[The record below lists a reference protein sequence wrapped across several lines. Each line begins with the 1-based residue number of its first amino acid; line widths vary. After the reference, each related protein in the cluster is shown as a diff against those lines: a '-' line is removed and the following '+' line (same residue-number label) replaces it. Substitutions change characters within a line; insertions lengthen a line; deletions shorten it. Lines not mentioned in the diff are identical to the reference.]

1 MIELLRLYS
10 ALSPARWRAILAAL
24 LSACCCCTLA
34 WAQSSGASESVRNYP
49 LKYKL
54 AADVSRMAR
63 QRIGG
68 EAEIVID
75 ARANS
80 VQMRGSE
87 SSHRILQKLI
97 ASVDVAGVPQSYT
110 SPANQQPMPDREWF
124 VPLTAIR
131 PEQSEAMLRHLFGVR
146 LARSGQSA
154 STTASWTV
162 TDRAGAR
169 ATVSAD
175 VQRSGL
181 IISGAESTATQVARL
196 IHADDASR
204 KPMAGAL
211 RTVSLR
217 KADPRKVQEAL
228 DAYRRGR
235 AGSAGG
241 SGKPGLPQ
249 ADGRQGAQLAQA
261 PPADA
266 APAPA
271 ADAQTPPLSA
281 EDVEKAQ
288 ERLRELGLDLNIE
301 TLPDLD
307 AIILRGNNRDVN
319 EVLRIIEDIER
330 LSAETVP
337 TIEVMELKHVGSEA
351 LAPMLTAI
359 QKDLM
364 AGRPGRVTITA
375 LNKPNA
381 LLLIG
386 WGEAINSIKELIA
399 KLDQAVEPN
408 TQLRVFR
415 LQHAPA
421 AIASTTI
428 QEFFGKRT
436 GLGPKVIVAA
446 DVRSN
451 SLIVQAPPRDMAEVE
466 LLVKRLDTGGSAS
479 INQVRIFKLKNSLA
493 QTLATTLQAAMDSQR
508 SGQGGAAA
516 AGGKSSILELLTV
529 DPQGEKI
536 LKSGILAD
544 VKITADARANT
555 LIVSAPAPSMELIAA
570 LIAQLD
576 DAPVAVSQIKVFH
589 IVNGD
594 AAALV
599 LMLRALLPSQ
609 SPTAPG
615 TTLARADGETSFAPL
630 RYSVEPR
637 TNSIIAAGSAGD
649 LAIIEAL
656 LLRLDERDVQER
668 KNAVYQLRNSPAL
681 DVADA
686 INLFLRSERQLQQAA
701 PGTISPFQQIE
712 SEVVV
717 VPEPVGNSLII
728 SATPRYFDE
737 IYKMVE
743 KIDAQPPQVLIQV
756 LIAEVTLSD
765 ATQFGIEWGLQDG
778 LLFDRSLLG
787 SLLTTNTTTTFG
799 NPPTTV
805 QTQTIRSATNT
816 PGFEFNSGVV
826 GNSGSDGSLATAA
839 QVGKQAL
846 SNFAVG
852 RTAADLGF
860 GGLVLSA
867 GSKSVNVLLR
877 ALQQNQR
884 LEVLSRPQVM
894 TIDNQPAFIQVG
906 QKVPRITNFTI
917 NQIGQNTSIALENVG
932 LILGV
937 TPRISPEGMVV
948 MEVNAEKSDVA
959 PESEGIPVSVSAT
972 GAVVRS
978 PRYNITSAQTTVST
992 ASGETIVLGGL
1003 ITRSEQTIDRR
1014 VPYLSNV
1021 PVLGWMFRYDQ
1032 YLAKRTELLIILTPH
1047 VVRNARDSERLKQ
1060 VEAARMHWCAA
1071 EVHAIHGNPE
1081 FCRRGDCP
1089 TCNAELP
1096 IVYPDLDP
1104 QGMAPTLAPPDP
1116 DSENPEGP
1124 DELPGVGV
1132 SARKLKPQPRPIE
1145 ARPGQPAG
1153 EPRTA
1158 AQPAVQ
1164 PSVYYGAPQGASS
1177 APARMPAAPHPTP
1190 SQSAPPQPV
1199 ISAAQVSYQGR

>member
-1 MIELLRLYS
+1 M
-10 ALSPARWRAILAAL
+10 LAAL
-24 LSACCCCTLA
+24 GMAMSYCAVVA
-34 WAQSSGASESVRNYP
+34 AQSNERNNSSRSYA
-49 LKYKL
+49 LRHKL
-54 AADVSRMAR
+54 AADVSRSAKELVGR
-63 QRIGG
+63 DADIT
-68 EAEIVID
+68 ID
-75 ARANS
+75 TRENRLL
-80 VQMRGSE
+80 VRGSAHAQRAVE
-87 SSHRILQKLI
+87 RLV
-97 ASVDVAGVPQSYT
+97 ATVDVPAPQANARGAVTRVSHSVPGK
-110 SPANQQPMPDREWF
+110 EWF
-124 VPLTAIR
+124 VPLATTR
-131 PEQSEAMLRHLFGVR
+131 PQQAEAMLRQLFGNRVV
-146 LARSGQSA
+146 RSGA
-154 STTASWTV
+154 TAPTADGWTV
-162 TDRAGAR
+162 TDKSGAS
-169 ATVSAD
+169 ASIAAD
-175 VQRSGL
+175 VNRSGL
-181 IISGAESTATQVARL
+181 IVSGSETLAQQVARL
-196 IHADDASR
+196 IHASDSSR
-204 KPMAGAL
+204 QPGTAAV

-228 DAYRRGR
+228 ELFRRGH
-235 AGSAGG
+235 APSAPAL
-241 SGKPGLPQ
+241 KVPE
-249 ADGRQGAQLAQA
+249 RQGATRQLAQA
-261 PPADA
+261 EGGA
-266 APAPA
+266 AQPVPAPA
-271 ADAQTPPLSA
+271 ADPNAPPSA

-307 AIILRGNNRDVN
+307 AIILRGSNRDVN

-337 TIEVMELKHVGSEA
+337 TIEVVSLKQVNSEA
-351 LAPMLTAI
+351 LAPMLTTI

-364 AGRPGRVTITA
+364 AGRPGRVSITA

-381 LLLIG
+381 VLLVGWGDAINTLKDLIG
-386 WGEAINSIKELIA
+386 
-399 KLDQAVEPN
+399 KLDAEVDPH

-415 LQHAPA
+415 LRHAPA
-421 AIASTTI
+421 AAATATI
-428 QEFFGKRT
+428 TEFFGKRT
-436 GLGPKVIVAA
+436 GLGPKVVVAS

-451 SLIVQAPPRDMAEVE
+451 SVIVQAAPRDMAEVE
-466 LLVKRLDTGGSAS
+466 LLVQRLDTGGSGS
-479 INQVRIFKLKNSLA
+479 VNQIKVFRLRNSLA
-493 QTLATTLQAAMDSQR
+493 QSLATTLQSAIESQR
-508 SGQGGAAA
+508 PGQGGGAATGA
-516 AGGKSSILELLTV
+516 KSSILELLTV

-544 VKITADARANT
+544 VKITADPRANT
-555 LIVSAPAPSMELIAA
+555 LIVSAPAQSMELLSA

-576 DAPVAVSQIKVFH
+576 DSPVAVSQIKVFH

-594 AAALV
+594 AASLV
-599 LMLRALLPSQ
+599 MMLRALLPSQ

-656 LLRLDERDVQER
+656 LLRLDERDVQQR
-668 KNAVYQLRNSPAL
+668 KNTVYQLRNSPAL

-728 SATPRYFDE
+728 SATPRYFEE
-737 IYKMVE
+737 IYNMVE

-756 LIAEVTLSD
+756 LIAEVTLND
-765 ATQFGIEWGLQDG
+765 TTQFGIEWGLQDG

-787 SLLTTNTTTTFG
+787 NLATTTTSTTFG

-805 QTQTIRSATNT
+805 QTQTIQAASNT
-816 PGFEFNSGVV
+816 PGFDFSNGTI
-826 GNSGSDGSLATAA
+826 GNSGSDKSLATAA

-846 SNFAVG
+846 SSFAVG

-877 ALQQNQR
+877 ALQHNQR

-948 MEVNAEKSDVA
+948 MEVNAEKSDVG
-959 PESEGIPVSVSAT
+959 PEAEGIPVSVSAT

-1003 ITRSEQTIDRR
+1003 ITRSEETIDRR

-1032 YLAKRTELLIILTPH
+1032 YRAKRTELLIILTPH
-1047 VVRNARDSERLKQ
+1047 VVRNSQDAERLKQ
-1060 VEAARMHWCAA
+1060 IEAARMHWCAA
-1071 EVHAIHGNPE
+1071 DVHALHGDPE
-1081 FCRRGDCP
+1081 FCRRGECP
-1089 TCNAELP
+1089 TCNAEMP
-1096 IVYPDLDP
+1096 VVYPDLDP
-1104 QGMAPTLAPPDP
+1104 SGTMPRLAPPAGTQ
-1116 DSENPEGP
+1116 ELPEGGESP
-1124 DELPGVGV
+1124 EVGV
-1132 SARKLKPQPRPIE
+1132 SASRLKPQGRPLP
-1145 ARPGQPAG
+1145 AQPGGNPA
-1153 EPRTA
+1153 PAPPARTA
-1158 AQPAVQ
+1158 ARPAVQ
-1164 PSVYYGAPQGASS
+1164 PSAYLGQPQSAPGAEPAPRGAPAASPLNNTNTASPAVAYGS
-1177 APARMPAAPHPTP
+1177 APA
-1190 SQSAPPQPV
+1190 
-1199 ISAAQVSYQGR
+1199 IYQGR